1 MTRGALF
8 VCGKKFLTVFSFG
21 LSKMVQSKKEKIG
34 GRELKKH
41 LTLGSFFDGIGGWLL
56 ASTRAGIEPLWSSE
70 IEPFPE
76 SITRKHF
83 PHVTQLGD
91 ITKIDPDTL
100 PPVDIVCSGSPCQGL
115 STAGKRRGLKDVRS
129 GLFLEAIKLVRELR
143 RRTNGKNPRFFVWE
157 NVPGAFSSNKG
168 MDFHTVL
175 EEIGETSLPVPPN
188 ARWADAGLVELPICD
203 IAWRI
208 LDAQYWG
215 VPQRRKRIFLIADF
229 GKDRR
234 CAAKALFES
243 ESVCGNLAQG
253 KGARESA
260 SGGSETS
267 VRDTVDVIYDIAH
280 SNDVVRVSG
289 NKVTPTLAARMGT
302 GGHQVPLV
310 QSYCIAGN
318 TIERQIQNGGNGTGV
333 MSEKSYTLN
342 TIDRHAVAKIFAA
355 QSFSEYAE
363 NKCAALRATGGNH
376 GGGSESL
383 VVDSLSSEAVGNI
396 VRRLTPLECE
406 RLQALPDGW
415 TEGGSDS
422 ARYKALGNGMCQAC
436 ADFVLQRIVDCAD

>member
-1 MTRGALF
+1 MT
-8 VCGKKFLTVFSFG
+8 KP
-21 LSKMVQSKKEKIG
+21 
-34 GRELKKH
+34 

-56 ASTRAGIEPLWSSE
+56 ASTRAGINPLWSSE

-76 SITRKHF
+76 SVTRKHF
-83 PHVTQLGD
+83 PHVAQLGD
-91 ITKIDPDTL
+91 ITKIDPNTL

-115 STAGKRRGLKDVRS
+115 STAGKRRGLKDARS

-143 RRTNGKNPRFFVWE
+143 RRTNGKSPRFFVWE

-168 MDFHTVL
+168 LDFHTVL
-175 EEIGETSLPVPPN
+175 EEIGETSLPVPPD
-188 ARWADAGLVELPICD
+188 ARWADAGLVELPNCD

-229 GKDRR
+229 GKDGK

-243 ESVCGNLAQG
+243 EGVCGNLTKG
-253 KGARESA
+253 KGARESTPRC
-260 SGGSETS
+260 SETS
-267 VRDTVDVIYDIAH
+267 ARDTVDVIYDIAH

-289 NKVTPTLAARMGT
+289 NKITPTLAARMGT

-342 TIDRHAVAKIFAA
+342 TIDRHAVAKIFAT

-406 RLQALPDGW
+406 RLQALPDRW
-415 TEGGSDS
+415 TDGGSDS

-436 ADFVLQRIVDCAD
+436 ADFILQRIVDCAG

>member
-1 MTRGALF
+1 MA
-8 VCGKKFLTVFSFG
+8 KP
-21 LSKMVQSKKEKIG
+21 
-34 GRELKKH
+34 

-56 ASTRAGIEPLWSSE
+56 ASTRAGINPLWSSE

-83 PHVTQLGD
+83 PHVIQLGD
-91 ITKIDPDTL
+91 ITKIDPNTL
-100 PPVDIVCSGSPCQGL
+100 LPVDIVCSGSPCQGL

-143 RRTNGKNPRFFVWE
+143 RRTNGKSPRFFVWE

-188 ARWADAGLVELPICD
+188 ARWADAGLVELPNCD

-243 ESVCGNLAQG
+243 ESVCGNLTQS

-260 SGGSETS
+260 SRGSETS
-267 VRDTVDVIYDIAH
+267 ARDTVDVIYDIAH

-383 VVDSLSSEAVGNI
+383 VVDSLSSKAVGNI

-415 TEGGSDS
+415 TDGGSDS

-436 ADFVLQRIVDCAD
+436 ADFVLQRIVDCAG

>member
-1 MTRGALF
+1 M
-8 VCGKKFLTVFSFG
+8 
-21 LSKMVQSKKEKIG
+21 
-34 GRELKKH
+34 KKH

-56 ASTRAGIEPLWSSE
+56 ASTRAGIEPIWSSE
-70 IEPFPE
+70 IDPFPE

-83 PHVTQLGD
+83 PNVVQLGD
-91 ITKIDPDTL
+91 ITKIDPNTL

-143 RRTNGKNPRFFVWE
+143 RRTNGKSPRFFVWE

-175 EEIGETSLPVPPN
+175 EEIGENSLPIPPN
-188 ARWADAGLVELPICD
+188 ARWADAGLVELPNCD

-229 GKDRR
+229 GKYRR

-243 ESVCGNLAQG
+243 ESVCGNIAQS
-253 KGARESA
+253 KGAREGA
-260 SGGSETS
+260 SKGSKDCTHIA
-267 VRDTVDVIYDIAH
+267 IYDIQH
-280 SNDVVRVSG
+280 RDDVIRSVKEG
-289 NKVTPTLAARMGT
+289 KIPTLTARMGT
-302 GGHQVPLV
+302 GGYNVPIV
-310 QSYCIAGN
+310 HTYCIAGN
-318 TIERQIQNGGNGTGV
+318 TISRKIENGGNGTGV
-333 MSEKSYTLN
+333 IHEKSYTLN

-383 VVDSLSSEAVGNI
+383 VVDLLSSEAVGNI

-415 TEGGSDS
+415 TDGGSDS

-436 ADFVLQRIVDCAD
+436 ADFILQRIVDCAG

>member
-1 MTRGALF
+1 MT
-8 VCGKKFLTVFSFG
+8 
-21 LSKMVQSKKEKIG
+21 G
-34 GRELKKH
+34 GRDMTKP

-56 ASTRAGIEPLWSSE
+56 ASTRAGIEPIWSSE
-70 IEPFPE
+70 IETFPE

-83 PHVTQLGD
+83 PHVVQLGD
-91 ITKIDPDTL
+91 ITKIDPNTL

-143 RRTNGKNPRFFVWE
+143 RRTNGKSPRFFVWE

-168 MDFHTVL
+168 LDFLTVL
-175 EEIGETSLPVPPN
+175 EEIGETSLPIPPN
-188 ARWADAGLVELPICD
+188 ARWADAGLVELPNCD

-215 VPQRRKRIFLIADF
+215 VPQRRKRIFLVADF

-243 ESVCGNLAQG
+243 ESVCGNITQS

-260 SGGSETS
+260 SRGSETS

-289 NKVTPTLAARMGT
+289 NKITPTLAARMGT

-422 ARYKALGNGMCQAC
+422 VRYKALGNGMCQAC
-436 ADFVLQRIVDCAD
+436 ADFILQRIVDCAG